1 MSGSRMPA
9 PATAADAALA
19 TKASACVACGLC
31 LPHCPTYAESRSE
44 ARSPRGR
51 ILLVQQLAQ
60 GRLAADT
67 SVAAALDSCL
77 HCRRCET
84 VCPASVDY
92 AAVIDGG
99 LARLRSEQPLDARSR
114 QLLWLLARPWRLSVG
129 VALLRLAERLGFGGW
144 LRRRGLPTIGATR
157 HSAPAPSPPP
167 APSIGVEAP
176 EVWLLPGCT
185 GRALDRD
192 TLDAARSL
200 LVAAGYRV
208 RLGPSRCCGALHR
221 HSGLPAQAD
230 ALATELRAS
239 VPADA
244 ALCSVNSGCAAEL
257 DALFGARHVDVH
269 QRLLARAD
277 RLRFRPWS
285 RVPRLHLP
293 CTARA
298 GTGTLARAVQALLAQ
313 VPGPPP
319 SALPPGCCGA
329 GGRQAHV
336 DPARAGRI
344 TQALLATAAPGDAP
358 VISCN
363 LGCTRQ
369 LAAQVPE
376 GAQSIL
382 VALAGQLDF
391 DAVPGPQES
400 KDA

>member
-1 MSGSRMPA
+1 MSGASAPA
-9 PATAADAALA
+9 PPDPKLAAT
-19 TKASACVACGLC
+19 ASACVACGLC

-60 GRLAADT
+60 GRLAADA

-77 HCRRCET
+77 HCRRCES

-99 LARLRSEQPLDARSR
+99 LARLRAEQPVDPRTR
-114 QLLWLLARPWRLSVG
+114 QLLWLLARPWRLGLAVW
-129 VALLRLAERLGFGGW
+129 LLRLAAWLGLSGWLARLGLPRIGS
-144 LRRRGLPTIGATR
+144 RG
-157 HSAPAPSPPP
+157 HSPAPTDAPP
-167 APSIGVEAP
+167 ARDTEAP

-192 TLDAARSL
+192 TLTAAQTL
-200 LVAAGYRV
+200 LTAAGYRV

-221 HSGLPAQAD
+221 HSGLPAEAD
-230 ALATELRAS
+230 ALADRLKAS

-244 ALCSVNSGCAAEL
+244 SLTSVNSGCSAEL
-257 DALFGARHVDVH
+257 TAIFGDRHVEAH
-269 QRLLARAD
+269 QRLLSRAE
-277 RLRFRPWS
+277 RLRFRPWV
-285 RVPRLHLP
+285 RAPRLHLP

-298 GTGTLARAVQALLAQ
+298 SDGAVARAVPALLAR

-319 SALPPGCCGA
+319 KALPPGCCGA

-336 DPARAGRI
+336 DPARADRI
-344 TQALLATAAPGDAP
+344 TQALLASAEAGDAP

-382 VALAGQLDF
+382 VALAGQLEGR
-391 DAVPGPQES
+391 AAPGPQE
-400 KDA
+400 KDDA